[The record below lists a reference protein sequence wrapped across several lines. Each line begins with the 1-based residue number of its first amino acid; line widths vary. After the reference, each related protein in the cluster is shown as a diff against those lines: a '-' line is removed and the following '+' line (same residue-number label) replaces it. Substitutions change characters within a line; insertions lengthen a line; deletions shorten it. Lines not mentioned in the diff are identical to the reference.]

1 VASDNPFWDFSLA
14 VYRRPGVAE
23 ACLYLQDEAG
33 VDVNLLLFFCWLA
46 GARDEALGKAEIRDI
61 LRRTADW
68 RDHVVRP
75 LRDVRRWMK
84 DNVEG
89 MPAAPV
95 EALRSQVKRIELDSE
110 RLQQDML
117 FAFAGRPDAVQATT
131 LRAAT
136 AQADRDSARR
146 RADAN
151 TALYLSIIGAPRVVE
166 VTDAC
171 HTVVAAGISG

>member
-1 VASDNPFWDFSLA
+1 VASDNPFWEFSLA
-14 VYRRPGVAE
+14 VYRRPGVAD
-23 ACLYLQDEAG
+23 ACLRLQDEAG
-33 VDVNLLLFFCWLA
+33 ADVNLLLFFCWLA
-46 GARDEALGKAEIRDI
+46 LSRDEALGEVEIRDI
-61 LRRTADW
+61 VARTAGW

-84 DNVEG
+84 GGAEG
-89 MPAAPV
+89 MPAGPV

-117 FAFAGRPDAVQATT
+117 FALADTAAVQAV
-131 LRAAT
+131 A

-146 RADAN
+146 RANAN
-151 TALYLSIIGAPRVVE
+151 TALYLSVIGAPRTVE
-166 VTDAC
+166 VTEAC

>member
-1 VASDNPFWDFSLA
+1 VASDNPFWDFSLV
-14 VYRRPGVAE
+14 VYRKPGVAE
-23 ACLYLQDEAG
+23 ACLYLQDDAG

-46 GARDEALGKAEIRDI
+46 GVRDEALGEAEIRDI
-61 LRRTADW
+61 LRRTTDW

-75 LRDVRRWMK
+75 LREVRRWMK
-84 DNVEG
+84 GDVEG
-89 MPAAPV
+89 MPAGPV
-95 EALRSQVKRIELDSE
+95 EALRSQVKRIELESE

-117 FAFAGRPDAVQATT
+117 FALAAQAAAVQAAT
-131 LRAAT
+131 LQAAT

-171 HTVVAAGISG
+171 HTVVAASVSG